1 MQYAALLT
9 MFLSQTLTTDKPVIQ
24 MLRRRMS
31 LMMVM
36 FAWVAGDGAV
46 VGDQSVVGAWGAGAC
61 KTGGVIIIFSN
72 LMVPP
77 PVML

>member
-1 MQYAALLT
+1 
-9 MFLSQTLTTDKPVIQ
+9 
-24 MLRRRMS
+24 MS

-61 KTGGVIIIFSN
+61 KTGDVIIIIFQIRWIHHQ
-72 LMVPP
+72 
-77 PVML
+77 